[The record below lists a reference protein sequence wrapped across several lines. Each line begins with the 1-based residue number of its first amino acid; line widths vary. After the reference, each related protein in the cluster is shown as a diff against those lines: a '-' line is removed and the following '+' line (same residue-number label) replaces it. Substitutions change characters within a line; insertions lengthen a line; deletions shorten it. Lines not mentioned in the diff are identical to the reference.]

1 MKEPSVLDYLKARL
15 NPKKQGDVPT
25 PLESGTHS
33 NDPAA
38 HPDTGTSPAPSFPW
52 RTTLSLTLALAAQRV
67 LEPPRTDPS
76 ASAGMAVSLFVLALG
91 LAAWAWRRGEL
102 SLAAA
107 TQPVHRTDP
116 LTLRGWAAALTA
128 PLMLAAFFFLGRN
141 PLTDWDNRFTPLNVI
156 LWLDAIVF
164 FVAAFWLGGP
174 LPPGAWLR
182 LKSALA
188 RREMWTWALVV
199 LAAFGAAVF
208 FRVYN
213 LAGVLAEPFSDHAE
227 KLFDVADVLNGHT
240 PIFFVRNTG
249 REFFQMYLTAWVAQT
264 FGTGL
269 SFMSLKI
276 GTVLCGIFTLPYIYL
291 IGREYGGHRVALFAL
306 LLAGMAYWPNLI
318 SRVGLRYPLYPL
330 FAAPALYHLLR
341 GLRASNRNDFILSG
355 LFLGLGLHG
364 YSSFRF
370 VPVVVVIA
378 IGIYLL
384 HVHDRARRLQ
394 AVWWL
399 ALAGMSAL
407 VVFLPLLRYLLDHP
421 ADVAYRAL
429 TRLTG
434 AESPLPGPVWQIFLQ
449 NFWNSLTMFQWSNGE
464 IWVHSIPY
472 RPALDVVSGA
482 LLVLGAI
489 LVLLRYL
496 RRRDWRD
503 LFLLLAVPLLTMP
516 STLSLAF
523 PNENPSLNRAG
534 GAIIPVF
541 VLCALALDAVTR
553 AIGRGLSHKREHIV
567 SWGVALLLLTW
578 AGFQNF
584 DLVFNQF
591 DRQYRQGV
599 WNSSEMAAVIRNF
612 ESATGTVDTAWI
624 VPYPYWVDTRLLGI
638 QSGHFERDFTLWPE
652 EIAATINIP
661 GPKLFLVYPDDIQT
675 VNILQATYPAGTLQV
690 FRSNISMHDFLIFTV
705 PSQ

>member
-1 MKEPSVLDYLKARL
+1 F
-15 NPKKQGDVPT
+15 G
-25 PLESGTHS
+25 
-33 NDPAA
+33 
-38 HPDTGTSPAPSFPW
+38 
-52 RTTLSLTLALAAQRV
+52 
-67 LEPPRTDPS
+67 
-76 ASAGMAVSLFVLALG
+76 VS
-91 LAAWAWRRGEL
+91 
-102 SLAAA
+102 
-107 TQPVHRTDP
+107 
-116 LTLRGWAAALTA
+116 
-128 PLMLAAFFFLGRN
+128 
-141 PLTDWDNRFTPLNVI
+141 
-156 LWLDAIVF
+156 
-164 FVAAFWLGGP
+164 
-174 LPPGAWLR
+174 
-182 LKSALA
+182 
-188 RREMWTWALVV
+188 
-199 LAAFGAAVF
+199 VF
-208 FRVYN
+208 FRIYN
-213 LAGVLAEPFSDHAE
+213 LSGVLAEPFSDHAE

-306 LLAGMAYWPNLI
+306 LLAGMAYWPNII
-318 SRVGLRYPLYPL
+318 SRVGLCYPLYPL

-378 IGIYLL
+378 IGIYIL
-384 HVHDRARRLQ
+384 HVHDRTRRLQ

-399 ALAGMSAL
+399 ALTAMSAL
-407 VVFLPLLRYLLDHP
+407 LVFLPLLRYLLDHP

-429 TRLTG
+429 TRLSDVET
-434 AESPLPGPVWQIFLQ
+434 PLPGPAWQIFLQ

-482 LLVLGAI
+482 LLVLGAA

-503 LFLLLAVPLLTMP
+503 LFLLVAVPLLTMP

-523 PNENPSLNRAG
+523 PNENPSLNRAS

-541 VLCALALDAVTR
+541 VLAALALDAMTR
-553 AIGRGLSHKREHIV
+553 ALASRLAPRRGQVV
-567 SWGVALLLLTW
+567 SWGVALLLLAG

-591 DRQYRQGV
+591 DRQYRQGI
-599 WNSSEMAAVIRNF
+599 WNSSEMAAVVRQF
-612 ESATGTVDTAWI
+612 EAETGTVDTAWI
-624 VPYPYWVDTRLLGI
+624 VPYPYWVDTRLLSS

-652 EIAATINIP
+652 DIPATINIP
-661 GPKLFLVYPDDIQT
+661 GPKLFLVYPDDAQT
-675 VNILQATYPAGTLQV
+675 INILQLTYPQGTLQV
-690 FRSNISMHDFLIFTV
+690 YHASVPGKDFLIFNV
-705 PSQ
+705 PPQ